1 MKYKTLKN
9 MSCVA
14 TALSLVGLATNSEA
28 ASTYT
33 TKAAFDAAIAS
44 IAGYAYTENFDSA
57 TDTQTDF
64 GTAEPGYGY
73 TVSFSSA
80 INTYNGYDTLS
91 QDADRF
97 ASMTLTFTSNVT
109 AVGGNFF
116 KTNSAN
122 NFVSSGLTITVID
135 SGSTSTTFTPSG
147 AYVDTTGGSYRGFV
161 SAPGS
166 YITSITLSAPA
177 GGAPIG
183 FFNNVDNLT
192 VIPEPASAVLFGL
205 GALGLVARRRR
216 I

>member
-28 ASTYT
+28 ATVYSS
-33 TKAAFDAAIAS
+33 KAAFDAAIAS
-44 IAGYAYTENFDSA
+44 IEGFAYNENFDSVG
-57 TDTQTDF
+57 DTQSDF
-64 GTAEPGYGY
+64 GVVEPGYGY

-80 INTYNGYDTLS
+80 ISTYNGYDTLS

-97 ASMTLTFTSNVT
+97 ATMTLTFTDNVT

-116 KTNSAN
+116 KTNAAN
-122 NFVSSGLTITVID
+122 IFVSSSLTITVVD
-135 SGSTSTTFTPSG
+135 SGNTVETFTPSSE
-147 AYVDTTGGSYRGFV
+147 TSGSYRGFV

-166 YITSITLSAPA
+166 YITSITLSAP
-177 GGAPIG
+177 GGSAPVG
-183 FFNNVDNLT
+183 NFNNIDNLT